1 MPRLEIFLVSK
12 DPIKRPL
19 IESRKTTQVN
29 AFWLKKKKKTYKT
42 IAISKVVYVILEILT
57 ITSS

>member
-19 IESRKTTQVN
+19 VESRKTTQVN
-29 AFWLKKKKKTYKT
+29 VFWFKKKKSYKI

>member
-19 IESRKTTQVN
+19 VESRKTTQVN
-29 AFWLKKKKKTYKT
+29 AFWFKKKKSYKI